1 MKGYD
6 VVELIRGRDRYA
18 KEGVYKGMF
27 GGIMS
32 EKPING
38 EWYVIFSEHGTERDI
53 ADIMVQE
60 EDSRVH
66 DRIPPQ
72 KP

>member
-1 MKGYD
+1 MKEYD
-6 VVELIRGRDRYA
+6 VVELIRDRECYA
-18 KEGVYKGMF
+18 EEGVYKGMF

-32 EKPING
+32 EEPING
-38 EWYVIFSEHGTERDI
+38 KWYVIFSEYETGRDI
-53 ADIMVQE
+53 ADIMVRE
-60 EDSRVH
+60 EDLRVR